1 MSDKKIFIVK
11 TFMNNRF
18 IESVEKVYIKKNLKK
33 LFVGD
38 TVKVGVFVEEGN
50 KERVQFYEGIILAK
64 SKSCI
69 NFTISVRKV
78 FQGIGVERAFLVNSP
93 KFASIEILK
102 SARVSKSKL
111 YYLRNIIGKAGRLK
125 QRVKKK
131 INCIWLGSNQ
141 RCSKKNTDYES
152 AAFNHSATDA

>member
-1 MSDKKIFIVK
+1 
-11 TFMNNRF
+11 MNNRF
-18 IESVEKVYIKKNLKK
+18 IESVEKVHMKKNLKK

-93 KFASIEILK
+93 KFASIEVIK
-102 SARVSKSKL
+102 SSRVSKSKL
-111 YYLRNIIGKAGRLK
+111 YYLRDIIGKAGRLK
-125 QRVKKK
+125 QRFNKK
-131 INCIWLGSNQ
+131 
-141 RCSKKNTDYES
+141 
-152 AAFNHSATDA
+152 

>member
-1 MSDKKIFIVK
+1 MTFKNLINTEK
-11 TFMNNRF
+11 FMNNRF
-18 IESVEKVYIKKNLKK
+18 IESVEKVYMKKNLKK

-78 FQGIGVERAFLVNSP
+78 FQGIGVERAFLVNS
-93 KFASIEILK
+93 
-102 SARVSKSKL
+102 
-111 YYLRNIIGKAGRLK
+111 
-125 QRVKKK
+125 
-131 INCIWLGSNQ
+131 
-141 RCSKKNTDYES
+141 KKNTDYES
-152 AAFNHSATDA
+152 AAFNHSATDAKKI

>member
-1 MSDKKIFIVK
+1 MNYKRIFIVK

-33 LFVGD
+33 LFVAD

-50 KERVQFYEGIILAK
+50 KERVQFYEGIILMK

-93 KFASIEILK
+93 KLASIEILK
-102 SARVSKSKL
+102 SARVRKSKL

-125 QRVKKK
+125 QRVKNK
-131 INCIWLGSNQ
+131 
-141 RCSKKNTDYES
+141 
-152 AAFNHSATDA
+152 

>member
-1 MSDKKIFIVK
+1 MSVRNLVTVK
-11 TFMNNRF
+11 RFMNNKF
-18 IESVEKVYIKKNLKK
+18 IESVEKIYMKKNLKK

-69 NFTISVRKV
+69 NFTISIRKV

-93 KFASIEILK
+93 KFASIEVIK
-102 SARVSKSKL
+102 SSRVSKSKL

-125 QRVKKK
+125 QRFKK
-131 INCIWLGSNQ
+131 
-141 RCSKKNTDYES
+141 
-152 AAFNHSATDA
+152 

>member
-1 MSDKKIFIVK
+1 MNYKRIFIVK

-18 IESVEKVYIKKNLKK
+18 IESVEKVYKKENLKK

-78 FQGIGVERAFLVNSP
+78 FQGIGIERAFLVNSP
-93 KFASIEILK
+93 KLASIEILK
-102 SARVSKSKL
+102 SARVRKSKL

-131 INCIWLGSNQ
+131 
-141 RCSKKNTDYES
+141 
-152 AAFNHSATDA
+152 

>member
-1 MSDKKIFIVK
+1 MNYKRIFIVK

-78 FQGIGVERAFLVNSP
+78 FQGIGIERAFLVNSP
-93 KFASIEILK
+93 KLASIETLK
-102 SARVSKSKL
+102 SARVRKSKL

-125 QRVKKK
+125 QRVNNK
-131 INCIWLGSNQ
+131 
-141 RCSKKNTDYES
+141 
-152 AAFNHSATDA
+152 

>member
-1 MSDKKIFIVK
+1 MNYKRIFIIK
-11 TFMNNRF
+11 TFMNNQF
-18 IESVEKVYIKKNLKK
+18 IESVEKIYIKKNLKK

-78 FQGIGVERAFLVNSP
+78 FQGIGIERAFLVNSP
-93 KFASIEILK
+93 KLASIEILK
-102 SARVSKSKL
+102 SARVRKSKL

-131 INCIWLGSNQ
+131 
-141 RCSKKNTDYES
+141 
-152 AAFNHSATDA
+152 

>member
-1 MSDKKIFIVK
+1 
-11 TFMNNRF
+11 MNNRF

-50 KERVQFYEGIILAK
+50 KERVQFYEGIILMK

-93 KFASIEILK
+93 KLASIEILK
-102 SARVSKSKL
+102 SARVRKSKL

-125 QRVKKK
+125 QRVKNK
-131 INCIWLGSNQ
+131 
-141 RCSKKNTDYES
+141 
-152 AAFNHSATDA
+152 

>member
-1 MSDKKIFIVK
+1 MNYKRIFIVK

-50 KERVQFYEGIILAK
+50 KERVQFYEGIILMK

-93 KFASIEILK
+93 KLASIEILK
-102 SARVSKSKL
+102 SARVRKSKL

-125 QRVKKK
+125 QRVKNK
-131 INCIWLGSNQ
+131 
-141 RCSKKNTDYES
+141 
-152 AAFNHSATDA
+152 

>member
-1 MSDKKIFIVK
+1 MDFTSLIGTKK
-11 TFMNNRF
+11 FMNNRF
-18 IESVEKVYIKKNLKK
+18 IESVEKVHMKKDLKK

-69 NFTISVRKV
+69 NFTISIRKV

-93 KFASIEILK
+93 KFASIEVLK
-102 SARVSKSKL
+102 SSRVSKSKL

-125 QRVKKK
+125 QRFNKK
-131 INCIWLGSNQ
+131 
-141 RCSKKNTDYES
+141 
-152 AAFNHSATDA
+152 

>member
-1 MSDKKIFIVK
+1 MNYKRISIVK

-38 TVKVGVFVEEGN
+38 TVKIGVFVEEGN

-78 FQGIGVERAFLVNSP
+78 FQGIGIERAFLVNSP
-93 KFASIEILK
+93 KLASIEILK
-102 SARVSKSKL
+102 SARVRKSKL

-131 INCIWLGSNQ
+131 
-141 RCSKKNTDYES
+141 
-152 AAFNHSATDA
+152 

>member
-1 MSDKKIFIVK
+1 MTFKNLITIEK
-11 TFMNNRF
+11 FMNNRF
-18 IESVEKVYIKKNLKK
+18 IESVEKVHMKKNLKK

-78 FQGIGVERAFLVNSP
+78 FQGIGVERTFLVNSP
-93 KFASIEILK
+93 KFASIEVLK
-102 SARVSKSKL
+102 SSRVSKSKL

-125 QRVKKK
+125 QRFKK
-131 INCIWLGSNQ
+131 Q
-141 RCSKKNTDYES
+141 
-152 AAFNHSATDA
+152 

>member
-1 MSDKKIFIVK
+1 MNYKKIFIVK

-50 KERVQFYEGIILAK
+50 KERVQFYEGIILMK

-78 FQGIGVERAFLVNSP
+78 FQGIGIERAFLVNSP
-93 KFASIEILK
+93 KLASIEILK
-102 SARVSKSKL
+102 SARVRKSKL

-131 INCIWLGSNQ
+131 
-141 RCSKKNTDYES
+141 
-152 AAFNHSATDA
+152 

>member
-1 MSDKKIFIVK
+1 MNYKKIFSVK

-50 KERVQFYEGIILAK
+50 KERVQFYEGIILKK

-78 FQGIGVERAFLVNSP
+78 FQGIGIERAFLVNSP
-93 KFASIEILK
+93 KLASIEILK
-102 SARVSKSKL
+102 SARVRKSKL

-131 INCIWLGSNQ
+131 
-141 RCSKKNTDYES
+141 
-152 AAFNHSATDA
+152 

>member
-1 MSDKKIFIVK
+1 MNYKRISIVK

-50 KERVQFYEGIILAK
+50 KERVQFYEGIILMK

-78 FQGIGVERAFLVNSP
+78 FQGIGIERAFLVNSP
-93 KFASIEILK
+93 KLASIEILK
-102 SARVSKSKL
+102 SARVRKSKL

-131 INCIWLGSNQ
+131 
-141 RCSKKNTDYES
+141 
-152 AAFNHSATDA
+152 

>member
-1 MSDKKIFIVK
+1 MNYKRIFIVK
-11 TFMNNRF
+11 TFMNNQF
-18 IESVEKVYIKKNLKK
+18 IESVEKIYIKKNLKK

-78 FQGIGVERAFLVNSP
+78 FQGIGIERAFLVNSP
-93 KFASIEILK
+93 KLASIEILK
-102 SARVSKSKL
+102 SARVRRSKL

-131 INCIWLGSNQ
+131 
-141 RCSKKNTDYES
+141 
-152 AAFNHSATDA
+152 

>member
-1 MSDKKIFIVK
+1 MSFKNLITIERF
-11 TFMNNRF
+11 TNNRF
-18 IESVEKVYIKKNLKK
+18 IESVEKVHMKKNLKK

-38 TVKVGVFVEEGN
+38 TVKIGVFVEEGN

-93 KFASIEILK
+93 KFASIEVIK
-102 SARVSKSKL
+102 SSRVSKSKL
-111 YYLRNIIGKAGRLK
+111 YYLRDIIGKAGRLK
-125 QRVKKK
+125 QRFKKTK
-131 INCIWLGSNQ
+131 
-141 RCSKKNTDYES
+141 
-152 AAFNHSATDA
+152 

>member
-1 MSDKKIFIVK
+1 MILRNKKLMNFQNLMAIKIFI
-11 TFMNNRF
+11 NNRF
-18 IESVEKVYIKKNLKK
+18 IESVEKVHIKKNLKK

-93 KFASIEILK
+93 KFASIEVIK
-102 SARVSKSKL
+102 SSRIRRSKL

-125 QRVKKK
+125 ERFKKK
-131 INCIWLGSNQ
+131 
-141 RCSKKNTDYES
+141 
-152 AAFNHSATDA
+152 

>member
-1 MSDKKIFIVK
+1 MVRNKKLMSFRSLV
-11 TFMNNRF
+11 TLERFMNNKL
-18 IESVEKVYIKKNLKK
+18 IESVEQVHMKENLKE

-38 TVKVGVFVEEGN
+38 TVKVGISVEEGN

-93 KFASIEILK
+93 KFVSVEVLK

-125 QRVKKK
+125 QSFKK
-131 INCIWLGSNQ
+131 
-141 RCSKKNTDYES
+141 R
-152 AAFNHSATDA
+152 

>member
-102 SARVSKSKL
+102 SARVSRSKL

-131 INCIWLGSNQ
+131 
-141 RCSKKNTDYES
+141 
-152 AAFNHSATDA
+152 

>member
-1 MSDKKIFIVK
+1 MNYKRIFIVK

-18 IESVEKVYIKKNLKK
+18 IESVEKVYKKENLKK

-78 FQGIGVERAFLVNSP
+78 FQGIGIERAFLVNSP
-93 KFASIEILK
+93 KLASIETLK
-102 SARVSKSKL
+102 SARVRKSKL

-125 QRVKKK
+125 QRVNKK
-131 INCIWLGSNQ
+131 
-141 RCSKKNTDYES
+141 
-152 AAFNHSATDA
+152 

>member
-1 MSDKKIFIVK
+1 MSYKRILTVN

-18 IESVEKVYIKKNLKK
+18 IESVEKAYIKKNLKK

-93 KFASIEILK
+93 KFASIEVLK
-102 SARVSKSKL
+102 SARVSRSKL

-125 QRVKKK
+125 QRLKKK
-131 INCIWLGSNQ
+131 
-141 RCSKKNTDYES
+141 
-152 AAFNHSATDA
+152 

>member
-1 MSDKKIFIVK
+1 MIFRNLITIEK
-11 TFMNNRF
+11 FTNNRF

-38 TVKVGVFVEEGN
+38 TVKIGIFVEEGN

-93 KFASIEILK
+93 KFASIKVIK
-102 SARVSKSKL
+102 SSRVSKSKL
-111 YYLRNIIGKAGRLK
+111 YYLRDIIGKAGRLK
-125 QRVKKK
+125 QRFKKVK
-131 INCIWLGSNQ
+131 
-141 RCSKKNTDYES
+141 
-152 AAFNHSATDA
+152 

>member
-1 MSDKKIFIVK
+1 MNYKRIFIVK

-78 FQGIGVERAFLVNSP
+78 FQGIGIERAFLVNSP
-93 KFASIEILK
+93 KLASIETLK
-102 SARVSKSKL
+102 SARVRKSKL

-125 QRVKKK
+125 QRVNKK
-131 INCIWLGSNQ
+131 
-141 RCSKKNTDYES
+141 
-152 AAFNHSATDA
+152 